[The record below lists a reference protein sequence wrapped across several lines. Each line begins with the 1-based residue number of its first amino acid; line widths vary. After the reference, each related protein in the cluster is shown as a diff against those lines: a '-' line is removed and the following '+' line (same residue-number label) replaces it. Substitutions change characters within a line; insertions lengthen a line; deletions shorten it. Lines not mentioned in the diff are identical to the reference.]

1 MANELPN
8 LGANIVLEFQQSLN
22 NLMLFGEALEKLDDK
37 FLSMERRIDAMR
49 ASMSSLSAEVSK
61 GTGQN
66 LRRNIERE
74 INNLIEANGIA
85 VAQYGGKALNI
96 NARTVQN
103 IFSKVDKALNEKLAQ
118 AYANIVIDINPD
130 LQVGKVPISKDD
142 LDEVNKAIARLV
154 RVQLNNL
161 VAALNKHGAG
171 LISAQDL
178 ASLQFHIG
186 KDTVQQI
193 INRVKEH
200 VKKIMLNPNVAS
212 GGEFEIT
219 ERDMNRV
226 FNSIKNRVTEAI
238 NNAISQVRTSHDST
252 RIPSIE
258 GIQDA
263 VNDAAQ
269 RYIREVSAGIRS
281 MSQSVFERP
290 LNQVSTQLRRF
301 MARELGVDL
310 DSFNRIFANHR
321 FTSGE
326 LYSAELRRQFS
337 RLEQALNRKIG
348 GGLNEEVR
356 RMVNAIESV
365 QIRYSPSLGYHL
377 IREIERINNQIVKK
391 IREQIDIQFAHMK
404 AEIAGVQVSP
414 KDINRVRRI
423 RQMGQVEVEGGTVRE
438 RRTSAATST
447 LVNDPYARRDNYFNQ
462 FGIQGAI
469 VNTVRHILA
478 GSIVGTPLMLL
489 YRAFEQ
495 YRTSQLEQ
503 LKMFSNIYAKAQAD
517 FAQRAAVGDRR
528 TASEVATQTIQD
540 IMPFVREAAVAYAM
554 DYGTMS
560 AVASVGS
567 RLLDDA
573 ASVKMF
579 TDLVGKIYSIDR
591 EGDPVESIASGLE
604 AFMGQFD
611 LHIGEL
617 ERRVVAPLAVAT
629 NMTNATTEAIM
640 NAMMR
645 SGSSFKAAGVSPE
658 EAIAMIATSIQ
669 YTGLS
674 GENIGN
680 FYKSILPRLQSP
692 KALSQLETLGV
703 DVYIEEDG
711 IKRVRSAMEIMKD
724 VADLYDRIDDE
735 NARNTIMALFGTYQS
750 AKGTTTLDELYTAVE
765 LAKAIEN
772 FNLEDLD
779 DLLSNNLTT
788 PIMELERAGTSTVLA
803 LTSVMEELTPVIT
816 DVSRAITNLTGGIRE
831 NSDKI
836 ADLIQF
842 LGNALIGFASV
853 YGMRAVYRSNAVQ
866 APMARVAML
875 DALYGNLG
883 MFGRGATQGTL
894 QALADLPTVNQA
906 LLANTKENRAFMSKA
921 LTDPVIAPVIKDFT
935 NNSDERMKELRNYIR
950 DNNIVVNDVKDLLY
964 AVEESRGYRA
974 REEMTDERRWG
985 GAQYAAGKLYD
996 KGMRGIDE
1004 NFAKTLAVELQDRA
1018 RFDEISKSDKGM
1030 RVTTFLAG
1038 LGDQDL
1044 PEFRKH
1050 LEEIHRNTGKVINDF
1065 DSLAEAV
1072 DSYTAAQVKNRE
1084 EVRKTNPHFVAIGN
1098 SVDKLAR
1105 TLNSPSLAK
1114 GLNNLDTILGR
1125 ISQKARGFG
1134 SVMAGLARSAASFG
1148 TQMLLFAGVGEMITN
1163 FGSGGIY
1170 TNAQKN
1176 LRDSEKL
1183 MQDINETMN
1192 WIKQGWFGAEVTYTA
1207 RAFLSLWDAIWTPGK
1222 DAHTDALEMSAVLNA
1237 MRDYLNE
1244 NYDANL
1250 PVSATVSP
1258 SDTRSNIKNFIEAR
1272 GLDLEEVFNEFINSS
1287 GAQEKLSK
1295 SRAQVYRENME
1306 KAMQE
1311 EEELRAIQERMNQ
1324 TIADRMREAMLKG
1337 TYKVFD
1343 LDTLRQEADREVSR
1357 IEAEST
1363 LEQLRAISEGYA
1375 TDSEEYVNI
1384 RRREAEE
1391 MKAVYDGILEGIS
1404 NYIENAKATLHM
1416 MISDGG
1422 YTEEQINEQREEI
1435 ARWERNLKEAQ
1446 LEFET
1451 KARQIE
1457 QQMVQLTF
1465 DATLSRIQRAARIA
1479 EDSLAIQSAIN
1490 ELTMDRGSKE
1500 YIDAA
1505 IGISNERI
1513 NTWMTQIE
1521 QLRSTPVTEDQRQQI
1536 DEQIAQLQLQIER
1549 ERVAIRDLRLSR
1561 VTTYRQD
1568 LEDRLAEM
1576 SNSYLQERVNMGVMG
1591 LDENNPALRSLRL
1604 KQYNEQITMFDSL
1617 VSELKDRLGR
1627 TSDVEEQKLI
1637 QREIRDLQ
1645 RQSLQAQLGIL
1656 EEMRN
1661 TGGTFNL
1668 PDNVKAMSYY
1678 EYITRNNTHTTYTV
1692 QGGDVHV
1699 TISLPN
1705 VTGNTPT
1712 ERIREIGRAIGQGLS
1727 DGRSLRLQKQANPFG
1742 YRDF

>member
-22 NLMLFGEALEKLDDK
+22 NLTLFGEALERLDDK
-37 FLSMERRIDAMR
+37 FLNMERRIDSMR
-49 ASMSSLSAEVSK
+49 ASMSSLSAEVSR

-85 VAQYGGKALNI
+85 VAQYGGKALKI

-226 FNSIKNRVTEAI
+226 FNSIRNRVTEAL
-238 NNAISQVRTSHDST
+238 NNAISQVRTSRDST

-290 LNQVSTQLRRF
+290 LNQLSTQLRRF

-310 DSFNRIFANHR
+310 DSFNRIFSNHR

-414 KDINRVRRI
+414 KDINRARRI
-423 RQMGQVEVEGGTVRE
+423 RQMGQVEVEGETARE

-462 FGIQGAI
+462 FGLQGAV

-517 FAQRAAVGDRR
+517 FAQRAAEGDRR
-528 TASEVATQTIQD
+528 TASEVATQTIQN
-540 IMPFVREAAVAYAM
+540 IMPFVRESAVAYAM

-591 EGDPVESIASGLE
+591 EGDPVGSIASGLE

-750 AKGTTTLDELYTAVE
+750 AKGATTLDELFTAVE

-788 PIMELERAGTSTVLA
+788 PIMELERAGTSTILA
-803 LTSVMEELTPVIT
+803 FTSVMEELTPVIT

-842 LGNALIGFASV
+842 LGDALIGFASV
-853 YGMRAVYRSNAVQ
+853 YGMRAMYRSNAVQ

-875 DALYGNLG
+875 DALYGNRG
-883 MFGRGATQGTL
+883 AFGRGTTQGAL

-935 NNSDERMKELRNYIR
+935 NNSDERMKELRGYIR

-974 REEMTDERRWG
+974 KEDMTDERRWG

-1004 NFAKTLAVELQDRA
+1004 NFAKTLAVELQNRS

-1030 RVTTFLAG
+1030 RVTSFLAG
-1038 LGDQDL
+1038 LGDQEL

-1050 LEEIHRNTGKVINDF
+1050 LEDIHRNTGKVINDF
-1065 DSLAEAV
+1065 DSLADAV
-1072 DSYTAAQVKNRE
+1072 DSYTAAQVRNRE
-1084 EVRKTNPHFVAIGN
+1084 EVRRTNPQFVALGN
-1098 SVDKLAR
+1098 SVDKLSR
-1105 TLNSPSLAK
+1105 TLNSASFVR
-1114 GLNNLDTILGR
+1114 GLNNLDNVLGKV
-1125 ISQKARGFG
+1125 SQKARGLG
-1134 SVMAGLARSAASFG
+1134 SSMANLARTARGFG
-1148 TQMLLFAGVGEMITN
+1148 LQMLLFAGVGEVVTQ
-1163 FGSGGIY
+1163 FTSQGAQ
-1170 TNAQKN
+1170 TEAQKQLEIADKRMKDIDALKRFQDAN
-1176 LRDSEKL
+1176 LVER
-1183 MQDINETMN
+1183 
-1192 WIKQGWFGAEVTYTA
+1192 GA
-1207 RAFLSLWDAIWTPGK
+1207 LSLW
-1222 DAHTDALEMSAVLNA
+1222 HTLLG
-1237 MRDYLNE
+1237 
-1244 NYDANL
+1244 
-1250 PVSATVSP
+1250 
-1258 SDTRSNIKNFIEAR
+1258 
-1272 GLDLEEVFNEFINSS
+1272 GLDLFVAGDKYTS
-1287 GAQEKLSK
+1287 GFELDALAQELGEFLNERYGANLKKGFGTYDVLG
-1295 SRAQVYRENME
+1295 YIRENNLNLDEVYEEFARATGLIQDQME
-1306 KAMQE
+1306 ARKAVYKESMDKARLE
-1311 EEELRAIQERMNQ
+1311 EEEMAGLRERMNQ
-1324 TIADRMREAMLKG
+1324 AIEDRIRENLLKG
-1337 TYKVFD
+1337 TYRIYD
-1343 LDTLRQEADREVSR
+1343 LNTVRESIQR
-1357 IEAEST
+1357 EIGKIESSMM
-1363 LEQLRAISEGYA
+1363 LEQLRAISQGYA
-1375 TDSEEYVNI
+1375 TDSEEYVRI
-1384 RRREAEE
+1384 RQEKMNE
-1391 MKAVYDGILEGIS
+1391 MVALYNDELTRI
-1404 NYIENAKATLHM
+1404 NDYITNAKTTLEM
-1416 MISDGG
+1416 MLGSEG

-1435 ARWERNLKEAQ
+1435 ARWERNLREAE

-1451 KARQIE
+1451 KARQI
-1457 QQMVQLTF
+1457 QQEMVQIAF
-1465 DATLSRIQRAARIA
+1465 DAALSRIQRAARIA
-1479 EDSLAIQSAIN
+1479 EDSIAIQSAIN

-1521 QLRSTPVTEDQRQQI
+1521 QLRSTPVTEDQKQQI

-1591 LDENNPALRSLRL
+1591 LDENNPALRSMRL

-1617 VSELKDRLGR
+1617 ISELKDRLGR

-1742 YRDF
+1742 YRGF